1 MLRAECVQFKSLEDL
16 NWTQKEIMFALDH
29 SDEKSRYRTRQNTHQ
44 RFTFSNTQTNEL
56 FTLILQN
63 MFTYACKC
71 KEFSLLFNC
80 VYSI

>member
-1 MLRAECVQFKSLEDL
+1 
-16 NWTQKEIMFALDH
+16 MFALDH
-29 SDEKSRYRTRQNTHQ
+29 FDEESRYRTRQNTHQ
-44 RFTFSNTQTNEL
+44 RYTFSNTQTNEL

-71 KEFSLLFNC
+71 KEFSFLFNC